1 MASNVIAYLA
11 KTDVAYSIAL
21 TSCATLLAPLLTPG
35 LIFFYAHTQIDIP
48 FLRMVKS
55 IVLMVLLPLIIG
67 LLIRRSHPKQIGR
80 IDFVFPALSSFSIIL
95 ICSTIIALNQEKIFS
110 LSILLFT
117 AVILHNAAG
126 YLFGYQAGRLFRF
139 DTRMKKTL
147 SIEVGM
153 QNAGMGAV
161 LALNHFDAETALIP
175 AVFAVWC
182 VITASIL
189 AEFWRRMN

>member
-1 MASNVIAYLA
+1 V
-11 KTDVAYSIAL
+11 
-21 TSCATLLAPLLTPG
+21 
-35 LIFFYAHTQIDIP
+35 
-48 FLRMVKS
+48 
-55 IVLMVLLPLIIG
+55 
-67 LLIRRSHPKQIGR
+67 
-80 IDFVFPALSSFSIIL
+80 SSFSIIL